1 MKKAG
6 AKRKKILNTK
16 TLEIVEGLRELCLK
30 ENINMPNLSNKL
42 NGKINNN
49 TSFLFVEDIYP
60 TIENPYKA
68 KNGREFNI
76 LKVYNYI
83 DRYGGGDIAIV
94 EMIDNKSKHIIKD
107 EVLANYLDIP
117 EL

>member
-1 MKKAG
+1 MKTAG

-16 TLEIVEGLRELCLK
+16 TLEITEGLRELCLK

-49 TSFLFVEDIYP
+49 TSFLFVEEINP
-60 TIENPYKA
+60 IIENPYKA

-76 LKVYNYI
+76 LNVFSYI
-83 DRYGGGDIAIV
+83 DRYGGGEIAIV
-94 EMIDNKSKHIIKD
+94 EMIDNKSKYTIKD